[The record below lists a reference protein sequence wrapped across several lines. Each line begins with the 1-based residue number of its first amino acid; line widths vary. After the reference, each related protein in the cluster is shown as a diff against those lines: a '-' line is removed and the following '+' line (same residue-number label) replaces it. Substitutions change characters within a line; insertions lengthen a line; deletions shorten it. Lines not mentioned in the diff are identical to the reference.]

1 MPGPTFACGGC
12 GDLEGQGYDR
22 SGFSSAG
29 SSMIWTS
36 MVIDRRYKI
45 KLHRYPFA
53 GSGVIC
59 NGVLFKT
66 YAIPAKAEIHSA
78 NHWKCAD
85 DGLDS
90 RLRGND
96 CA

>member
-53 GSGVIC
+53 GS
-59 NGVLFKT
+59 VLVCVAPGFS
-66 YAIPAKAEIHSA
+66 PA
-78 NHWKCAD
+78 CAALK
-85 DGLDS
+85 GGATLETRTLPVRPDS
-90 RLRGND
+90 
-96 CA
+96 